1 MLSVMESG
9 STVLTL
15 DPSRAAEALATADRS
30 RRRFALEQAHWPW
43 SRHAVFGALI
53 GGLAAAQ
60 AIPPPYSTCAAV
72 ALIGVAARVAAAD
85 RRRRGV
91 FVSGWRYGRTLW
103 VTAPMAAAAIAV
115 SLLGLWLSRE
125 REVAWAPVAIGAA
138 LLPAGTLASKA
149 WEQVYRR
156 ELQESL

>member
-1 MLSVMESG
+1 M
-9 STVLTL
+9 TL
-15 DPSRAAEALATADRS
+15 DPSHAAEALATAERS

-60 AIPPPYSTCAAV
+60 AIPAPYSTCAAL
-72 ALIGVAARVAAAD
+72 ALIVVAARVAAAD

-103 VTAPMAAAAIAV
+103 VTAPVAV
-115 SLLGLWLSRE
+115 VAVALTVVGLWLSRE
-125 REVAWAPVAIGAA
+125 RGFAWGPVAIGAA
-138 LLPAGTLASKA
+138 LLPAGTLASKL
-149 WEQVYRR
+149 WEQIYRR
-156 ELQESL
+156 ELQESF